1 MDQNFIQ
8 NIWNMLESLSLV
20 HWLIVLGIA
29 IASALV
35 YVWRYLR
42 LQYGFAR
49 NLKRH
54 IYFLQ
59 TSDSKNLQTE
69 RDLIKKIALFN
80 VEQDIKN
87 ISADLKPLQNLHS
100 RAVFVVGY
108 DPEYS
113 LFKELVDEARSK
125 NIPVIIFAKQ
135 GEIKDPE
142 HWKVFNGYV
151 YCDVANTSN
160 RLAVILLNILMI
172 A

>member
-1 MDQNFIQ
+1 M
-8 NIWNMLESLSLV
+8 ESLSLI

-29 IASALV
+29 IASVLV

-42 LQYGFAR
+42 LQHSFAR

-59 TSDSKNLQTE
+59 TSDDKNLQTE

-80 VEQDIKN
+80 VERDIKN
-87 ISADLKPLQNLHS
+87 ISKDLKPLQNLNS

-108 DPEYS
+108 DPQYS
-113 LFKELVDEARSK
+113 LFKELVDEARNK
-125 NIPVIIFAKQ
+125 NIPVIIFARQ
-135 GEIKDPE
+135 GEIKDLE

>member
-1 MDQNFIQ
+1 MDQNFQQ
-8 NIWNMLESLSLV
+8 NIWSALESLSLV

-59 TSDSKNLQTE
+59 TSDDKNLQTE

-80 VEQDIKN
+80 VEHDIKN
-87 ISADLKPLQNLHS
+87 ISESLKPLQNLHS
-100 RAVFVVGY
+100 RSVFIVGY
-108 DPEYS
+108 NPTYN
-113 LFKELVDEARSK
+113 LYKELFDEARRK

-135 GEIKDPE
+135 SEIKEAE

-160 RLAVILLNILMI
+160 RLTVILLNNLMI